1 MRIAILAC
9 AIFVSAQYAS
19 TTLADPA
26 SKQFLL
32 SAVNRTVTGT
42 LPDSQ
47 RVFPPGAGADIAN
60 SQCMICHSAGMIT
73 RQPRLS
79 IAVWTTEINK
89 MRTAYGAPIPD
100 EQVET
105 LAKYLATL
113 NMDP

>member
-1 MRIAILAC
+1 MRTAILAC
-9 AIFVSAQYAS
+9 AIFVSAQYAATS
-19 TTLADPA
+19 LADPA
-26 SKQFLL
+26 TRPFLP
-32 SAVNRTVTGT
+32 SAVNRTVTAI

-60 SQCMICHSAGMIT
+60 SQCMICHSSGMVT

-79 IAVWTTEINK
+79 IAVWTAEINK

-113 NMDP
+113 NTGP